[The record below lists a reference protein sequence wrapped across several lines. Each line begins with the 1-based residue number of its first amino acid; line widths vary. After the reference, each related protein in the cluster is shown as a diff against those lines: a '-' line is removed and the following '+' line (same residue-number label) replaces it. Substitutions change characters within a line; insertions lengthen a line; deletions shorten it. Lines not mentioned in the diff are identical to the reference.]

1 MECTFEGT
9 AQRVEIRG
17 AGTTNMVRADA
28 FSEGIAAR
36 VVLSTAQV
44 GGLYPPVTIGALDEL
59 DPVDLDPS
67 PDRPYKVTYAL
78 GEGAPDSRP
87 VTIQIEAGAARTG
100 RFKGPLDDAPEC
112 GAEAGCLISW
122 QDAKHIAL
130 VVHPGPEAN
139 KAAGAGRPIRLTGWF
154 PYVQSEEQSPRN
166 EHLDEVTLEGAT
178 GTLVCDGER
187 AEVSGRLQWAAG
199 VDRSMHVRRP
209 GIQWTPGGLRLSVT
223 SSFAP
228 AGAGATWP
236 MGAVLGGAALALIGA
251 ITLLL
256 VGRRARR
263 RRATTAPV
271 APETAL
277 LDVRAPA
284 PETPRLD
291 VSAPTPETP
300 LPARD
305 IVLLAAEADAG
316 LAAAIARHLTPLG
329 EAVFNPHDPLCVPPG
344 QDLLAS
350 TRRAIEQARVVTV
363 VMSADLFDAPEPW
376 RTLLD
381 VAVKR
386 RGAGTL
392 MVVPVLGRVCA
403 WEKTALGGA
412 TSLPR
417 TGVFIESA
425 DNDAALA
432 EVARGLWALLRPS
445 DKDG

>member
-9 AQRVEIRG
+9 ARRIEIRG

-36 VVLSTAQV
+36 VELSTAQV

-100 RFKGPLDDAPEC
+100 RFKGSLDGAPEC
-112 GAEAGCLISW
+112 GAEAGCLVSW

-130 VVHPGPEAN
+130 VVHPGPEAK
-139 KAAGAGRPIRLTGWF
+139 KAAGAERPIRLTGWF
-154 PYVQSEEQSPRN
+154 PYVQSEEQSPRK
-166 EHLDEVTLEGAT
+166 EHLDDVTLEGAT

-187 AEVSGRLQWAAG
+187 AEVSGRLEWAAG

-209 GIQWTPGGLRLSVT
+209 GILWTPGGLRLSVT

-236 MGAVLGGAALALIGA
+236 MGAVFGGAALALVGA
-251 ITLLL
+251 ITLVL

-271 APETAL
+271 APETPR
-277 LDVRAPA
+277 LDVRAA
-284 PETPRLD
+284 
-291 VSAPTPETP
+291 APETP

-305 IVLLAAEADAG
+305 VVLLAAEADAG

-344 QDLLAS
+344 QDLLAC
-350 TRRAIEQARVVTV
+350 TRRAIEQARVVAV

-386 RGAGTL
+386 RGTGTL
-392 MVVPVLGRVCA
+392 MVVPVLGRACA

-425 DNDAALA
+425 DNDTALA
-432 EVARGLWALLRPS
+432 DVARGLCALLRPS
-445 DKDG
+445 GKDG